1 MVKWMDG
8 VKWDLDS
15 RFLWYKN
22 MVLKFYRHRK
32 YFNGLLIKKI
42 L

>member
-1 MVKWMDG
+1 MDS

-22 MVLKFYRHRK
+22 MVLKFYR
-32 YFNGLLIKKI
+32 YINI
-42 L
+42 LMVFL